1 MTAWLSV
8 DTDDLLHLPSNQV
21 IPIDHHK
28 KCPIGTRVTIVHH
41 NAFWMPLI
49 DSLNGRNR
57 AHQSLFFSSLNNL
70 IAQNS
75 LRE

>member
-1 MTAWLSV
+1 MIYFISPQIEVTL
-8 DTDDLLHLPSNQV
+8 
-21 IPIDHHK
+21 IGHHK
-28 KCPIGTRVTIVHH
+28 KCPIGKHVIIAHH

-49 DSLNGRNR
+49 DSLSGRNR

-75 LRE
+75 PRE

>member
-1 MTAWLSV
+1 MIYFISPQIEVTL
-8 DTDDLLHLPSNQV
+8 
-21 IPIDHHK
+21 IDHHK
-28 KCPIGTRVTIVHH
+28 KCPIGTRVIIVHH

-75 LRE
+75 LRG